1 MKFKVLVKESNVVL
15 QIIGEQSFSGGTKMP
30 KLIAEHLFTPEAA
43 TKVGKKLVESARE
56 ILEGAKDSREFDS
69 LEEKDLEMN
78 EDEDEDNDK

>member
-15 QIIGEQSFSGGTKMP
+15 QIIGEQSFSGGTKMQ

-56 ILEGAKDSREFDS
+56 MLEGAKDSREFDS

-78 EDEDEDNDK
+78 EDEDNDK